1 MSYIGK
7 SNAGNPIL
15 LAKDPIGS
23 AVSSITFDGV
33 FDNAYTEY
41 LVTLFNMTVSSAS
54 GVQIY
59 WKWRNSGSDITGTHY
74 RAYMVLSPNS
84 ANGQIVSN
92 PTTSNYVPITDYSMG
107 TDSTREALNSLIT
120 IYPRSTGP
128 KFTVND
134 SMFVADSSNV
144 YSSEFIGMLDDA
156 TQVDGFSIYASS
168 GNIATGGEVCVYGI
182 KK

>member
-7 SNAGNPIL
+7 SNAGNPVL
-15 LAKDPIGS
+15 LAKDPISS

-33 FDNAYTEY
+33 FDDDYTEY
-41 LVTLFNMTVSSAS
+41 LVTLFNITVADAS
-54 GVQIY
+54 GRQVY
-59 WKWRNSGSDITGTHY
+59 WKWRNGGSDITGTHY

-107 TDSTREALNSLIT
+107 TDSTRESLNSLIT
-120 IYPRSTGP
+120 LYPRSTGA
-128 KFTVND
+128 KFTIND
-134 SMFVADSSNV
+134 SMFIADSSNA

-156 TQVDGFSIYASS
+156 TQVDGFQIYASS
-168 GNIATGGEVCVYGI
+168 GNIAGGEVCVYGI
-182 KK
+182 KS